1 MPPLLTPLQ
10 QECLQ
15 LIKTD
20 MNDPRVRGQGWLRPS
35 FVFAHI
41 QIESDWDPDVLA
53 ADFETTGS
61 VGLMQVTRQTAK
73 AVGVPGDQKVPANSI
88 LAGMRYLAACM
99 ATLRHWLG
107 GKQPP
112 YRLVCIAFNEG
123 PGNVEK
129 GRPDTPYYTTWLAA
143 QKKWAWV
150 DK

>member
-15 LIKTD
+15 LIKAD

-35 FVFAHI
+35 FVMAHCE
-41 QIESDWDPDVLA
+41 IECSWRPRPSTDGL
-53 ADFETTGS
+53 GS
-61 VGLMQVTRQTAK
+61 LGAMQVLPATAK
-73 AVGVPGDQKVPANSI
+73 SMGVPGPQSDTANSI

-112 YRLVCIAFNEG
+112 YRLVCIAYNEG

-129 GRPDTPYYTTWLAA
+129 GHPDTPYYSEWVVA